1 MAEEKRNKRDS
12 FEGEGFK
19 NESTFFMSFVRFC
32 NRSLGSE
39 AGWWGQGGQLQ
50 LAFSDGAL

>member
-1 MAEEKRNKRDS
+1 MAEKKRNKRDS

-19 NESTFFMSFVRFC
+19 NESTFFMSFVRFRS
-32 NRSLGSE
+32 RSLGSE